1 MTKHVKGVTPRS
13 AAVSGAASRSV
24 PGTPAEPESM
34 DQLLGDCARMAPHWR
49 SGPQAPPS
57 PARELHGISV
67 PASSAALVSGM
78 SEYGD

>member
-13 AAVSGAASRSV
+13 AGVRAAVPRSV
-24 PGTPAEPESM
+24 PGSADGPESM
-34 DQLLGDCARMAPHWR
+34 AQLLGDCARMAPHWR
-49 SGPQAPPS
+49 SGRQAPPP

-67 PASSAALVSGM
+67 PASSKALVSGM

>member
-1 MTKHVKGVTPRS
+1 MTKYVKGVTPRS
-13 AAVSGAASRSV
+13 AGVSAPAARRA
-24 PGTPAEPESM
+24 PGSAEPESM
-34 DQLLGDCARMAPHWR
+34 AELLGDCARMAPHWR
-49 SGPQAPPS
+49 SGRQAPPP

>member
-1 MTKHVKGVTPRS
+1 MTNYVKGVTHRP
-13 AAVSGAASRSV
+13 AAV
-24 PGTPAEPESM
+24 PGFPAEPESM

-49 SGPQAPPS
+49 SGPRAPQA
-57 PARELHGISV
+57 PARELHGIRV

>member
-1 MTKHVKGVTPRS
+1 MTKHVKGVTARS
-13 AAVSGAASRSV
+13 AGVGAPATRRS
-24 PGTPAEPESM
+24 PGFAEPESM
-34 DQLLGDCARMAPHWR
+34 AQLLGDCARMAPHWR
-49 SGPQAPPS
+49 SGPQPPPA

>member
-13 AAVSGAASRSV
+13 AAVRAAAPCRAPGSV
-24 PGTPAEPESM
+24 AEPESM
-34 DQLLGDCARMAPHWR
+34 AQLLGDCARMAPHWR
-49 SGPQAPPS
+49 SGPQAPPP

>member
-13 AAVSGAASRSV
+13 SGVRATASRRS
-24 PGTPAEPESM
+24 PGSAEPESM
-34 DQLLGDCARMAPHWR
+34 AQLLGDCARMAPRWR
-49 SGPQAPPS
+49 SGPQAPRP
-57 PARELHGISV
+57 PARELHGITV